1 MNKKSSWFSDFARK
15 AARAAGQ
22 PVVFAL
28 AAAVI
33 LVWLVTGPL
42 FGFSDTWQLI
52 VNTGTTIITFLMVF
66 LIQNTQN
73 RDSEAMHIK
82 MDELIRAIEG
92 AHNALLNLED
102 LSEEELDKIR
112 ASYIKLAKEAREALL
127 EKRAEISKKRRS
139 CRVNQEAGIQ
149 AHPFQL
155 FRPVTSSCPRC
166 LLTGSFLPDS
176 ANYVLATLAAR
187 LSAAGWWLGFFV
199 FSAVVMKPLTNP
211 RA

>member
-112 ASYIKLAKEAREALL
+112 ASYIELAKEAREALL
-127 EKRAEISKKRRS
+127 EKRAEISKKD
-139 CRVNQEAGIQ
+139 VPAG
-149 AHPFQL
+149 
-155 FRPVTSSCPRC
+155 
-166 LLTGSFLPDS
+166 
-176 ANYVLATLAAR
+176 
-187 LSAAGWWLGFFV
+187 
-199 FSAVVMKPLTNP
+199 
-211 RA
+211 

>member
-1 MNKKSSWFSDFARK
+1 MNKKSLWFSDFARK

-22 PVVFAL
+22 PVVFTL

-102 LSEEELDKIR
+102 LSEQELDKIR
-112 ASYIKLAKEAREALL
+112 ASYINLAKEARETLL
-127 EKRAEISKKRRS
+127 EKRAEISKKD
-139 CRVNQEAGIQ
+139 VPA
-149 AHPFQL
+149 
-155 FRPVTSSCPRC
+155 
-166 LLTGSFLPDS
+166 
-176 ANYVLATLAAR
+176 
-187 LSAAGWWLGFFV
+187 
-199 FSAVVMKPLTNP
+199 
-211 RA
+211 

>member
-42 FGFSDTWQLI
+42 FGYSDTWQLI

-127 EKRAEISKKRRS
+127 EKRAEISKKD
-139 CRVNQEAGIQ
+139 VPAE
-149 AHPFQL
+149 
-155 FRPVTSSCPRC
+155 
-166 LLTGSFLPDS
+166 
-176 ANYVLATLAAR
+176 
-187 LSAAGWWLGFFV
+187 
-199 FSAVVMKPLTNP
+199 
-211 RA
+211 